1 MGGVRK
7 FFSRGRSSSKHPVA
21 LRFLALFLGG
31 ILAIAS
37 YGTVVATAQ
46 IPGQSTAIAACPE
59 LSGLSSYDDWVN
71 FRDRQVALALSLES
85 QREKLEGVLQ
95 GMALEGGTGEPSGA
109 NFEAQQQS
117 LTSQIARVKEEIQTV
132 SKELQ
137 KQRSEET
144 RRSQQAGADDLALLE
159 EPLSSGLAFRLE
171 ELKGQERDL
180 DGRQRQLIV
189 NKTIYDARSQELSV
203 IKGQILQ
210 AERCKVE
217 TDKQVRATLR
227 QDAYRLWASL
237 GFCLLVGLTI
247 AAFFVTLHRSGDGAA
262 EILAGNQGIQ
272 IMTLFLI
279 VIAIILFGLLGI
291 LESKELSALLGG
303 ITGYILGRV
312 SQENVRG
319 LISSGNRIRALLPG
333 SRPDQS
339 AD

>member
-1 MGGVRK
+1 MGGLGR
-7 FFSRGRSSSKHPVA
+7 FFRRFGR
-21 LRFLALFLGG
+21 RFLGRFWVLSLAG
-31 ILAIAS
+31 IVAIAA
-37 YGTVVATAQ
+37 YGSGASMAQ
-46 IPGQSTAIAACPE
+46 LPGQNPAIAACPE
-59 LSGLSSYDDWVN
+59 LVGLSSYDDWVN
-71 FRDRQVALALSLES
+71 FRDRQVALTLSL
-85 QREKLEGVLQ
+85 QRQQEKLEGVLQ
-95 GMALEGGTGEPSGA
+95 GMAIDGGTGEPSGV
-109 NFEAQQQS
+109 NFEAQQQA
-117 LTSQIARVKEEIQTV
+117 LTSQIARVKEDIQTV

-137 KQRSEET
+137 RQKAEEA
-144 RRSQQAGADDLALLE
+144 RRSQQDSDLGLLDS
-159 EPLSSGLAFRLE
+159 PLSSGVELRLE
-171 ELKGQERDL
+171 ELKNQERDL

-189 NKTIYDARSQELSV
+189 NKTIYDARSQELET

-210 AERCKVE
+210 ADRCKVE

-262 EILAGNQGIQ
+262 EMLTGNQGIQ

-319 LISSGNRIRALLPG
+319 LISSGSRIRALLPG
-333 SRPDQS
+333 TRPE
-339 AD
+339 APGE